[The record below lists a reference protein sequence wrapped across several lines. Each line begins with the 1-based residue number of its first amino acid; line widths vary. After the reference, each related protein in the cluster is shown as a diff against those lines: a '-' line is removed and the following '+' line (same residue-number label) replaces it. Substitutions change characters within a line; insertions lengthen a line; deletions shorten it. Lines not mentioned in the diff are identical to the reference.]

1 MADFYSAC
9 SIPSTVVAMLFV
21 DPAAVVAAAC
31 SIILFM
37 LPADLTA
44 FSPKVSVSSFARS
57 NVCLSEQANNK
68 NKKDH
73 LTASKRER
81 RDEDVRRSDRQQ
93 DAVPGKT
100 SAIPGAKDYALNP
113 IATTQEWMKHASR
126 VEQQV
131 YQYTEQGMRA
141 LTMFQLQDASDC
153 FDQVFELRPMAYLWQ
168 AGIPKY
174 YLGDYVGGA
183 TIMTKSAQL
192 AETKFGLPA
201 SEERI
206 WRDACQIKYNRLMKS
221 SFNND
226 YNGNDDYNDNDNY
239 NGNNDYK
246 DTSASLPLFPPLPS
260 MILPS
265 EEAPETRKAIR
276 IAKELFSATIQDDPV
291 ALVLARAKLRAICST
306 PASKD
311 WKLWKLSSWF
321 YLGLHYDAIGDDE
334 QSKECMKMALRTCPN
349 ANGNDIIHAL
359 PMLHMSVRDWFD
371 DDAFDED
378 DDSSGD
384 DDGGRSTTASSRTAS
399 GSGSATT
406 DQVVMA
412 SIRQS
417 VSEMKVSQLQDALK
431 LRGLKYH
438 GIKDDLQRKLALSL
452 CDDLGLERP
461 Q

>member
-1 MADFYSAC
+1 
-9 SIPSTVVAMLFV
+9 MLFV
-21 DPAAVVAAAC
+21 DPAAVIAAAC

-44 FSPKVSVSSFARS
+44 FSPTVSISSFARS
-57 NVCLSEQANNK
+57 NVRLSEQANNK

-113 IATTQEWMKHASR
+113 TATTQEWMKHASR

-226 YNGNDDYNDNDNY
+226 YNDNN
-239 NGNNDYK
+239 
-246 DTSASLPLFPPLPS
+246 DTSASLSLFPPLPS
-260 MILPS
+260 MIVPS

-276 IAKELFSATIQDDPV
+276 IAKELFSATIQEDPV

-334 QSKECMKMALRTCPN
+334 QSKACMKMALRTCPN

-378 DDSSGD
+378 GGDDDDDD
-384 DDGGRSTTASSRTAS
+384 DDGGRSTTASSKTAS
-399 GSGSATT
+399 ASASASATT

-431 LRGLKYH
+431 LRGLKHH